1 MIINDLKGNSILNN
15 MRKSSNVSTAATE
28 KRAKHLA
35 LRRSNSEQSIV
46 KPPPPPPV
54 ASPSPTVIPLSRV
67 PPVIVDEV
75 EELKAAP
82 WYQPGLSRYAET
94 YALIH

>member
-1 MIINDLKGNSILNN
+1 MIINDLKENSVLNN
-15 MRKSSNVSTAATE
+15 MRKSSNVSVAATE

-35 LRRSNSEQSIV
+35 LRRTNSEQSIV
-46 KPPPPPPV
+46 KLPPPV

-67 PPVIVDEV
+67 PPVIVDEE

-82 WYQPGLSRYAET
+82 WYQPGLSR
-94 YALIH
+94 

>member
-1 MIINDLKGNSILNN
+1 MIINDLKGNSVLNN
-15 MRKSSNVSTAATE
+15 MRKSSNISSVVTE

-46 KPPPPPPV
+46 KPPPPPTV

-67 PPVIVDEV
+67 PPVNVDE
-75 EELKAAP
+75 EDELKAAP
-82 WYQPGLSRYAET
+82 WYQPGLSR
-94 YALIH
+94 

>member
-1 MIINDLKGNSILNN
+1 MIINDLKGNSVLNN
-15 MRKSSNVSTAATE
+15 MRKSSNVSVATE

-46 KPPPPPPV
+46 KPPPPV

-67 PPVIVDEV
+67 PPLIVDE
-75 EELKAAP
+75 EDELKAAP
-82 WYQPGLSRYAET
+82 WYQPGLSR
-94 YALIH
+94 

>member
-1 MIINDLKGNSILNN
+1 MIINDLRGNSVLNN
-15 MRKSSNVSTAATE
+15 MRKSSNVSVATE

-46 KPPPPPPV
+46 KPPPPPV

-67 PPVIVDEV
+67 PPVVVDEE

-82 WYQPGLSRYAET
+82 WYQPGLSRYAEL